1 MMHGTQK
8 CPDIQQNHNVL
19 MIRSMG
25 WHLLQTQI
33 QLRKYGCLKRKSV
46 RPHLFRRADHERPHA
61 NPAKLKIQLQEQSNI
76 ASPSH
81 HNQVYS
87 SYRPGS
93 ASSSSTSSGQTST
106 TGSKHLLHS
115 IKNVSAM
122 ALPQGSRSPELHG
135 VADRGS
141 ADAVLE
147 LMYSGWNPDLPEPHI
162 LNH

>member
-1 MMHGTQK
+1 MHGAQK
-8 CPDIQQNHNVL
+8 WADIQQNHNAL
-19 MIRSMG
+19 MTRSMG

-33 QLRKYGCLKRKSV
+33 QLKKYGCLKRKSV
-46 RPHLFRRADHERPHA
+46 RPHHFRRANHERPYA
-61 NPAKLKIQLQEQSNI
+61 NPAKLKIQLQEQNI
-76 ASPSH
+76 TSPTH

-93 ASSSSTSSGQTST
+93 SSSSTSSGQTPT

-122 ALPQGSRSPELHG
+122 TLPQGSQSPELHG
-135 VADRGS
+135 VADRSS